1 MTYPPDF
8 TLPTEILEDIV
19 QHGLDYVPELISL
32 MINAAMKA
40 ERQQY
45 LGVAPYERSTERRDQ
60 SNGFKPKTVQTRL
73 GEIEFAVPQVRT
85 GEFYPQALDKGLRSE
100 RALTLALAEMYVQGV
115 STRKVSAIVEKLCG
129 SQVSSGLVSQAMAEL
144 DPLLEA
150 WRNRVLGEAAYLF
163 LDARYEKVRQ
173 DGHVV
178 DLAVLM
184 AQVVDGEG
192 KRRLVGVMLGQ
203 GEAETYWRAFLH
215 SLVQRG
221 LCGLRLIISDAHAGL
236 AQARKA
242 IFGGIPWQ
250 RCQFHLQQNTSAY
263 VPRKELL
270 TEVAADIRKV
280 FNAPDRVT
288 AELYLKQ
295 IVKKYEPIAA
305 RLADWL
311 EQNLPEGLTVF
322 DFPEAHRRR
331 LRTNNS
337 LERLNREIGRRTD
350 VVNIF
355 PNEPACL
362 RLVSALLMEQDEE
375 WQTGR
380 IYLAMETDESKNSSP
395 K

>member
-1 MTYPPDF
+1 MTYRPDF
-8 TLPTEILEDIV
+8 TLPTEILEDLV
-19 QHGLDYVPELISL
+19 QHGLDYVPELIRL

-60 SNGFKPKTVQTRL
+60 SNGFKPKSVQTRL

-85 GEFYPQALDKGLRSE
+85 GDFYPQALDKGLRSE

-150 WRNRVLGEAAYLF
+150 WRNRALGEAAYLF

-221 LCGLRLIISDAHAGL
+221 LGGVRLIISDAHAGL

-250 RCQFHLQQNTSAY
+250 RCPFHLQQNASAY
-263 VPRKELL
+263 VPRKEML

-280 FNAPDRVT
+280 FNAPDRAT

-295 IVKKYEPIAA
+295 IVKKYEPLAA

-311 EQNLPEGLTVF
+311 EQNIPEGLTVF

-355 PNEPACL
+355 PNEPACV
-362 RLVSALLMEQDEE
+362 RLISALLMEQDEA

-380 IYLAMETDESKNSSP
+380 IYLSMDTGESKDSP
-395 K
+395 PK